1 MLAIAAAITPPPASQ
16 PLRQPLAI
24 DDTPLRSADTQL
36 ITHIDDIIDADCH
49 IIDAATFRFISPPH

>member
-1 MLAIAAAITPPPASQ
+1 LPPLLRRRQPASHYASRWPLMIRHYASAITP
-16 PLRQPLAI
+16 
-24 DDTPLRSADTQL
+24 L